1 LNQFSLKKC
10 RMQINKIKKF
20 LKQKINRELNLG
32 ILHRL
37 YQELYQISETE
48 KDYIFLFEKL
58 MNNNCEQHSYLSLK
72 LLSMISIK
80 VSKEQEAYNQILEYS
95 KKSPDNI
102 TILSML
108 SIMETIDS
116 VKTSSNYYNLTR
128 DIHIFDIPKTQGEL
142 SPQNIIKYIEGSSKE
157 HYEPT
162 EQSVLK
168 GSVFFLKKQIN
179 KNLDEF
185 VNQVLK
191 YFRKAQLSII
201 QDSPCKVLSSDLSRL
216 SFWAVKIKSGGS
228 MEAHYHPKG
237 LLSGVIYL
245 DVDKDKS
252 GNFVIGSSPSAM
264 EDNDN
269 EEVIQISNMRL
280 IIFPS
285 YYFHKTKFNLSNK
298 NRFSISFDLLS

>member
-1 LNQFSLKKC
+1 MNQFSLKKC

-80 VSKEQEAYNQILEYS
+80 ISKEQEAYNQILEYS

-128 DIHIFDIPKTQGEL
+128 DIHIFDIPKT
-142 SPQNIIKYIEGSSKE
+142 
-157 HYEPT
+157 
-162 EQSVLK
+162 
-168 GSVFFLKKQIN
+168 
-179 KNLDEF
+179 
-185 VNQVLK
+185 
-191 YFRKAQLSII
+191 
-201 QDSPCKVLSSDLSRL
+201 C
-216 SFWAVKIKSGGS
+216 
-228 MEAHYHPKG
+228 
-237 LLSGVIYL
+237 LLYT
-245 DVDKDKS
+245 
-252 GNFVIGSSPSAM
+252 SPSPRDAHESRM
-264 EDNDN
+264 
-269 EEVIQISNMRL
+269 
-280 IIFPS
+280 PS
-285 YYFHKTKFNLSNK
+285 SA
-298 NRFSISFDLLS
+298 

>member
-1 LNQFSLKKC
+1 MHVN
-10 RMQINKIKKF
+10 NIKKF
-20 LKQKINRELNLG
+20 LKERINKELNLG

-37 YQELYQISETE
+37 YEELYQISKTE

-58 MNNNCEQHSYLSLK
+58 MDNNCDQHTYSSLK

-80 VSKEQEAYNQILEYS
+80 ISKEQEAYNQILGYS

-102 TILSML
+102 TILSIL

-116 VKTSSNYYNLTR
+116 VKTSSNYYNLRR
-128 DIHIFDIPKTQGEL
+128 DIHIFDIPKTQVEL

-157 HYEPT
+157 HFEPT
-162 EQSVLK
+162 EQSVSK

-201 QDSPCKVLSSDLSRL
+201 HNSPCKVLSSDLSKV

-228 MEAHYHPKG
+228 MEPHYHPKG

-252 GNFVIGSSPSAM
+252 GNFIIGSSPSAM

-269 EEVIQISNMRL
+269 EKVIQISNMRL

-285 YYFHKTKFNLSNK
+285 YYFHRTKFNLSNK
-298 NRFSISFDLLS
+298 NRFSMSFDLTS